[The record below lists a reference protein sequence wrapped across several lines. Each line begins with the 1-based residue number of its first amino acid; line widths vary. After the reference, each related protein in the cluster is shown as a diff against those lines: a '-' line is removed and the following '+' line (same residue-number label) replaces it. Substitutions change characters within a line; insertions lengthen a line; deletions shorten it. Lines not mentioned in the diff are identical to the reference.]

1 MNEQM
6 RDLFA
11 VEPTGFV
18 HARDALAKELRAA
31 GREAEAKEVAAL
43 RRPTSAVW
51 AVNQL
56 ARKNRAELEQ
66 FIDASDRVRH
76 AQVRGASGDDLRSA
90 MAAQRGA
97 LAKLEQAAAEV
108 LRGADAQASPGA
120 LRTVQ
125 ATLQAAGS
133 RPGDVRKQLLEGTLR
148 EALEP
153 AGFDALLAA
162 APVRAESHAAAR
174 ASRDGKSSQRAG
186 GAREKGVA
194 ATERQAKRDRRAA
207 EREAKRHVAEAR
219 KRARAASAAEKRI
232 RTLEQR
238 AKTAETAAQKARE
251 ALATARAALE
261 RLRT

>member
-1 MNEQM
+1 MNERM

-11 VEPTGFV
+11 VEPKGFV

-43 RRPTSAVW
+43 HRPTAAVW

-56 ARKNRAELEQ
+56 ARNNRAELEQ
-66 FIDASDRVRH
+66 FIDASERVRH
-76 AQVRGASGDDLRSA
+76 AQVRGAPGDDLRTA

-97 LAKLEQAAAEV
+97 LAKLEQAAEDV

-120 LRTVQ
+120 LRTMQ

-133 RPGDVRKQLLEGTLR
+133 SPGDLRKQLLEGTLR

-162 APVRAESHAAAR
+162 GPVAGRHAVAASSAE
-174 ASRDGKSSQRAG
+174 GKSSHPVS
-186 GAREKGVA
+186 GAREKGA
-194 ATERQAKRDRRAA
+194 HASEQRARKDRRDA
-207 EREAKRHVAEAR
+207 EREAKRQLAEAR
-219 KRARAASAAEKRI
+219 ERARATSAAEKRL

-238 AKTAETAAQKARE
+238 ARTAEAAAQKARE
-251 ALATARAALE
+251 ALDAARAALE
-261 RLRT
+261 RLRS

>member
-1 MNEQM
+1 MNERM

-11 VEPTGFV
+11 VEPAGFV

-43 RRPTSAVW
+43 RRPTAAVW

-66 FIDASDRVRH
+66 FIDASERVRH
-76 AQVRGASGDDLRSA
+76 AQVRGASGDDLRTA

-97 LAKLEQAAAEV
+97 LAKLEQAAEDV
-108 LRGADAQASPGA
+108 LRGADAQASPSA
-120 LRTVQ
+120 LRTMQ

-133 RPGDVRKQLLEGTLR
+133 SPGELRKQLLEGTLR

-162 APVRAESHAAAR
+162 GPVAGRHAVAAPSAE
-174 ASRDGKSSQRAG
+174 GKSSHPAG
-186 GAREKGVA
+186 GAREKA
-194 ATERQAKRDRRAA
+194 AHAEQRARKDRRAA
-207 EREAKRHVAEAR
+207 EREAKRQLAEAR
-219 KRARAASAAEKRI
+219 KRARATSAAEKRL

-238 AKTAETAAQKARE
+238 ARTAEAAAQKAHE
-251 ALATARAALE
+251 ALDAGRAALE
-261 RLRT
+261 RLRS